1 VTTIGQAAS
10 GSTASNHPNQL
21 DLAQFANSIAARQA
35 GHRKEDDPATA
46 RERISRA
53 DTRSV
58 VPLFLWEAPIDADLL
73 RIPVG
78 PGSMHVERYG
88 HGGSA
93 ILLVHGFGTCS
104 FLWRNVAPE
113 LALANR
119 TAFAVDLFGYGESDR
134 PFDADFGIAA
144 QAEYLDHALTALRAA
159 RATVVG
165 VDLGAAIALR
175 LAATRPERVERMVLV
190 NPIAYDD
197 VPAKDV
203 RDLQRNTAR
212 YLMRI
217 SRGILGAAPLMR
229 DLLTESVAD
238 PAHMPDKLVARYLAP
253 YVGSEGLNH
262 LQLLARSIDGEDLDE
277 IELTQIDQ
285 PTLIVWGEQDRF
297 LTHRGRDGSA
307 PERLAEEIPGCRIA
321 KLPNAGRLVP
331 EEAPEALINLVLEFD
346 GAGAVR

>member
-1 VTTIGQAAS
+1 
-10 GSTASNHPNQL
+10 L
-21 DLAQFANSIAARQA
+21 
-35 GHRKEDDPATA
+35 
-46 RERISRA
+46 
-53 DTRSV
+53 
-58 VPLFLWEAPIDADLL
+58 EAPIDADLL

-113 LALANR
+113 FAIANR

-134 PFDADFGIAA
+134 PFDADFSIAA
-144 QAEYLDHALTALRAA
+144 QAEYLDRALTALRVAK
-159 RATVVG
+159 ATVVG

-175 LAATRPERVERMVLV
+175 LAATRPERVERMMLI

-203 RDLQRNTAR
+203 HNLQRSTGR
-212 YLMRI
+212 YALRI

-262 LQLLARSIDGEDLDE
+262 LLILARSIDAEDLDE
-277 IELTQIDQ
+277 IELSQIDQ
-285 PTLIVWGEQDRF
+285 PTMIVWADRDRF
-297 LTHRGRDGSA
+297 LPARYDGRTA
-307 PERLAEEIPGCRIA
+307 PERLAQEIPGSKLTRI
-321 KLPNAGRLVP
+321 PNVGRLVP
-331 EEAPEALINLVLEFD
+331 EEAPETLVNLVIEFD
-346 GAGAVR
+346 STTIVDERVNQ

>member
-1 VTTIGQAAS
+1 V
-10 GSTASNHPNQL
+10 
-21 DLAQFANSIAARQA
+21 
-35 GHRKEDDPATA
+35 
-46 RERISRA
+46 
-53 DTRSV
+53 
-58 VPLFLWEAPIDADLL
+58 EAPIDADLL

-104 FLWRNVAPE
+104 FLWRNIAPE

-134 PFDADFGIAA
+134 PFDADFSIAA
-144 QAEYLDHALTALRAA
+144 QAEYLDRALTALRVA
-159 RATVVG
+159 RATLVG

-175 LAATRPERVERMVLV
+175 LAATRPERVDRMMLI

-203 RDLQRNTAR
+203 HNLQRGTGR
-212 YLMRI
+212 YAFRI
-217 SRGILGAAPLMR
+217 SRGILGAAPLVR

-238 PAHMPDKLVARYLAP
+238 PAHMPEKLVARYLAP

-262 LQLLARSIDGEDLDE
+262 LLILARSIDAEDLDE

-285 PTLIVWGEQDRF
+285 PTTIVWAEKDHF
-297 LTHRGRDGSA
+297 LTPRYDGRTA
-307 PERLAEEIPGCRIA
+307 PERLAEEIPGC
-321 KLPNAGRLVP
+321 KLTRLPDVGRLVP
-331 EEAPEALINLVLEFD
+331 EEAPDVLTKLVLEFD
-346 GAGAVR
+346 NAAVVDDRVSP